1 MKKYLSL
8 FFAALL
14 CVMMAVAVSAADVYV
29 KEGGAGDGSSA
40 ESPLGSLTAAIYA
53 VENGGTIH
61 IIDTFTQTEEFTEPE
76 HAGDIVI
83 TGGEIVY
90 NTNTWNRYILSG
102 PGSTTF
108 ENVTITAADPSK
120 GLVMAAQFNPIIIG
134 EGVTTP
140 TKTYLL
146 GGHQLDNMGTDTEV
160 LMAEKGMALD
170 KDSYVTVKSGT
181 FHVVSGYS
189 RGASTAMYTGTSHLD
204 IQGGTINLLLGGP
217 CNGSAGQ
224 NAEINVSGGTVTEL
238 MTAGDDTRRLNGD
251 CTVNISGGKIFTF
264 TICNI
269 MGRGTVNYTGGEI
282 VQVMERMVAD
292 RLLEYVTDGTIH
304 LNVDPSIDAG
314 LISLYFDTVNGE
326 SPFVATEAPETTEAP
341 AETTEA
347 PVETTEAPV
356 ETTEE
361 VEETEEEPEKTEAPV
376 ETTTAAPAAT
386 TERT

>member
-1 MKKYLSL
+1 MWTKPSQVLSNCAKKPN
-8 FFAALL
+8 
-14 CVMMAVAVSAADVYV
+14 D
-29 KEGGAGDGSSA
+29 
-40 ESPLGSLTAAIYA
+40 
-53 VENGGTIH
+53 
-61 IIDTFTQTEEFTEPE
+61 
-76 HAGDIVI
+76 
-83 TGGEIVY
+83 
-90 NTNTWNRYILSG
+90 
-102 PGSTTF
+102 
-108 ENVTITAADPSK
+108 
-120 GLVMAAQFNPIIIG
+120 
-134 EGVTTP
+134 
-140 TKTYLL
+140 
-146 GGHQLDNMGTDTEV
+146 
-160 LMAEKGMALD
+160 
-170 KDSYVTVKSGT
+170 
-181 FHVVSGYS
+181 
-189 RGASTAMYTGTSHLD
+189 
-204 IQGGTINLLLGGP
+204 
-217 CNGSAGQ
+217 
-224 NAEINVSGGTVTEL
+224 VTEL

-386 TERT
+386 TEEGGAPVGLIIGIVAAVVVVAAVVFVVTKKKK